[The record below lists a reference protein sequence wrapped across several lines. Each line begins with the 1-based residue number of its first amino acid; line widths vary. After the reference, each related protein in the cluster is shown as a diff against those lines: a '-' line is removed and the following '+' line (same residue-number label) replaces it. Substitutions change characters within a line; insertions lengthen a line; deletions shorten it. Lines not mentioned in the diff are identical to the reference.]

1 MIIYRIMLNTKRFFS
16 FMLTVFFI
24 VSVVAAPLAAQDSG
38 GATTQQDSLNLMVFK
53 GIYGPDGLTIRKKTL
68 ESIREAA
75 SQGNTSDEIYT
86 ALEFMSMEGLKNK
99 TMEKGQV
106 LNNYPDI
113 RQMVAAQ
120 LGRMGTAKATEL
132 LIQLCNAEKND
143 LYVLQ
148 ETIKALGDIGI
159 NENDNTI
166 KNIIWNVR
174 NFNPSR
180 PDIIIDRV
188 MLSAVDALDKIEI
201 KNNGIKNQKD
211 FKDVQD
217 FLKRVSDGHFSTP
230 VRDRAKHVLEEMLRR
245 NTQRK
250 QET

>member
-1 MIIYRIMLNTKRFFS
+1 MANTKRLFS

-24 VSVVAAPLAAQDSG
+24 VSAVAAQDSG
-38 GATTQQDSLNLMVFK
+38 GAAPQQGSLNLMVFK
-53 GIYGPDGLTIRKKTL
+53 GIYGPDGLTIRKRTL
-68 ESIREAA
+68 ESISEAV
-75 SQGNTSDEIYT
+75 SQGNTSDEIYA
-86 ALEFMSMEGLKNK
+86 ALEYLSMEGLKNK

-106 LNNYPDI
+106 LNNFPDI

-166 KNIIWNVR
+166 KNIVWNVR

-180 PDIIIDRV
+180 PDSIIDRV
-188 MLSAVDALDKIEI
+188 MLSAVDAMDKIER

-230 VRDRAKHVLEEMLRR
+230 VRDRAKHVLEEMLKR